1 MYIPRVQNNISIQ
14 NNEPVYKLILFY
26 KCDDMSTWSAAQNQ
40 NTYSSQILTNVDIL
54 EKIGQF
60 FWWTD
65 LALVAKCA
73 YVIFSLSE
81 FCLAL

>member
-40 NTYSSQILTNVDIL
+40 NIYSS
-54 EKIGQF
+54 
-60 FWWTD
+60 
-65 LALVAKCA
+65 
-73 YVIFSLSE
+73 
-81 FCLAL
+81 